1 VTAWATDMIDAPDGG
16 GGRPPSIAFVGAGP
30 TTIYTLCA
38 LLGALAGAV
47 EVVIYE
53 DQPRAGL
60 GTPYR
65 PGWNDPAMLS
75 NIASIEIP
83 PIEETLIAWLG
94 RQPRARLVRLGI
106 DPDEIDDHAFYPRVA
121 LGEYFLDQFNGLI
134 ARARDQ
140 GVSVEIATYC
150 RVTDIA
156 AEADGLRLSVA
167 PKVGTPTERSFDQV
181 VIATGHQWP
190 EEPEVRP
197 GYFLSPWPATAL
209 QRIPASRIG
218 IRGSSLTAIDAA
230 VALAVAHGS
239 FLETDGTAI
248 DYRINPGNEA
258 LSITMMSRKGL
269 LPEADF
275 YHPVPYEPLAICTPD
290 AIARLIETDCPTL
303 LDSAYDL
310 FRQELAHADPDY
322 ATRIGLAALPLED
335 FAEHYFAERVSTDPF
350 EWAARNLA
358 EARADHETQTTVPW
372 RYAILRMHE
381 VLASIVPHLD
391 VEALEQFNL
400 HLKPVFVDEYATV
413 PHLSIERLLALHRA
427 GRLAVAALG
436 PNHRVNTHG
445 DAPGAIVT
453 IDGDRQQFPV
463 FIDATGQRPLAVED
477 FPFQSL
483 IDQGVVRNAE
493 ASEPNAPKGVTV
505 DEHFHPVSESLAARR
520 LFCLSIPF
528 ILGRH
533 PFIQGITSSH
543 EMGEVVGARLAQA
556 IADGADAGP
565 SETAPS

>member
-1 VTAWATDMIDAPDGG
+1 MSSSATEGL
-16 GGRPPSIAFVGAGP
+16 RPSIAFVGAGP

-38 LLGALAGAV
+38 LLNTLTEAIDI
-47 EVVIYE
+47 VIYE

-83 PIEETLIAWLG
+83 PIEETLIAWLE

-106 DPDEIDDHAFYPRVA
+106 DPDEIDDHAFYPRIA

-140 GVSVEIATYC
+140 GVGVEIATYC

-156 AEADGLRLSVA
+156 AEADGLRLSVM
-167 PKVGTPTERSFDQV
+167 PKIGSPSEHLFDQV

-190 EEPEVRP
+190 EEPEVKP

-209 QRIPASRIG
+209 QRIPATRIG

-230 VALAVAHGS
+230 VAIAVAHGS
-239 FLETDGTAI
+239 FIETDGEAI

-258 LSITMMSRKGL
+258 LSITMLSRKGL

-275 YHPVPYEPLAICTPD
+275 YHPVPYEPLAICTPE
-290 AIARLIETDCPTL
+290 AMNRLIEEACPTL
-303 LDSAYDL
+303 LDSAYAL
-310 FRQELAHADPDY
+310 FRQELAQADPDY
-322 ATRIGLAALPLED
+322 AAHIGLADLPLED
-335 FAEHYFAERVSTDPF
+335 FAERYFADRTGADPF
-350 EWAARNLA
+350 DWAVRNLA
-358 EARADHETQTTVPW
+358 EARANHDTQTTVPW

-381 VLASIVPHLD
+381 VLALIVPHLD
-391 VEALEQFNL
+391 VEALERFNRD
-400 HLKPVFVDEYATV
+400 LKPVFVDEYATV

-427 GRLAVAALG
+427 GRLSVTALG
-436 PNHRVNTHG
+436 RNHRVNTHG
-445 DAPGAIVT
+445 AAPGAIVI
-453 IDGDRQQFPV
+453 IDGLKQDFPV
-463 FIDATGQRPLAVED
+463 FIDATGQRPLAVEK
-477 FPFQSL
+477 FPFQTL
-483 IDQGVVRNAE
+483 LDQGIVGNAE
-493 ASEPNAPKGVTV
+493 ADDPKAPKGITV
-505 DEHFHPVSESLAARR
+505 DAEFHPISDNPAAGR

-543 EMGEVVGARLAQA
+543 EMGEIVGTALAQA
-556 IADGADAGP
+556 IAERDVRGAEEAT
-565 SETAPS
+565 S

>member
-1 VTAWATDMIDAPDGG
+1 VPF
-16 GGRPPSIAFVGAGP
+16 GRSGASSPSIAFVGAGP

-38 LLGALAGAV
+38 LLAALTGPV
-47 EVVIYE
+47 TVVIYE

-83 PIEETLIAWLG
+83 PIEETLIAWLN

-134 ARARDQ
+134 ARARQQ

-156 AEADGLRLSVA
+156 AQSNGLRLSIS
-167 PKVGTPTERSFDQV
+167 PKVGAASERRFDQV

-239 FLETDGTAI
+239 FIETDGEAV

-258 LSITMMSRKGL
+258 LSITMLSRKGL

-275 YHPVPYEPLAICTPD
+275 YHPVPYEPLAICTVG
-290 AIARLIETDCPTL
+290 AINHLIEDRCPTL
-303 LDSAYDL
+303 LDRAYDL
-310 FRQELAHADPDY
+310 FTRELALADPDY
-322 ATRIGLAALPLED
+322 AAHIGLTALPLED
-335 FAEHYFAERVSTDPF
+335 FAERYFADRTAADPF
-350 EWAARNLA
+350 EWAVRNLA
-358 EARADHETQTTVPW
+358 EARADHETHTTVPW

-381 VLASIVPHLD
+381 VLALIVPHLD
-391 VEALEQFNL
+391 VDALERFNWD
-400 HLKPVFVDEYATV
+400 LKPVFVDEYATV

-427 GRLAVAALG
+427 GRLAVTALG
-436 PNHRVNTHG
+436 PNHRVNTQG
-445 DAPGAIVT
+445 DAPGAIIT
-453 IDGDRQQFPV
+453 IDGQKQDFPV
-463 FIDATGQRPLAVED
+463 FIDATGQRPLAADD
-477 FPFQSL
+477 FPFQTL
-483 IDQGVVRNAE
+483 VKQ
-493 ASEPNAPKGVTV
+493 
-505 DEHFHPVSESLAARR
+505 
-520 LFCLSIPF
+520 SI
-528 ILGRH
+528 
-533 PFIQGITSSH
+533 
-543 EMGEVVGARLAQA
+543 V
-556 IADGADAGP
+556 ADAGEGDP
-565 SETAPS
+565 KAPKALRWMRSFIRFRTIPPPIVCSA